1 MTFSDCLSLKI
12 LILIAKKK
20 KKENITW
27 IQFKQLPHCLL
38 GFYKVHSAGVSWCRQ
53 KPEFLPLFRAKP
65 VKRIIQENKQLHSPH
80 RHFLTS
86 LGRRREHWE
95 KQSCL

>member
-12 LILIAKKK
+12 LILIEKKK
-20 KKENITW
+20 KKNITW

-53 KPEFLPLFRAKP
+53 KPEFLLLFRAKP
-65 VKRIIQENKQLHSPH
+65 VKRIIQKNKQLHSPH